1 MLYDLNV
8 EEFFLATWA
17 NWRRVKC
24 VESKETEENID
35 KCKEVRMLDIDM
47 CTKMNDAW
55 ANGGGSN
62 VLKLKTIAN
71 GGTTAAQEPPSLKV
85 EALRL
90 KEAAKAA
97 TKAAKAA
104 EMAATKKK
112 AAARRPGKPVVQPVV
127 PKRGCRSSQ
136 TLGNSTPSAISVED
150 DPCLLYTSPS
160 PRDS

>member
-1 MLYDLNV
+1 MLFVCSKTSRGGARTHARAHARAHAHAHACAQAHTYHAHLAHARGGGEAPPIPHLSPIDPHARCECRRKFLVLYDLNV

-55 ANGGGSN
+55 ANGCGSN

-71 GGTTAAQEPPSLKV
+71 GGSTAAQEPPSLKV
-85 EALRL
+85 EAVR
-90 KEAAKAA
+90 
-97 TKAAKAA
+97 
-104 EMAATKKK
+104 
-112 AAARRPGKPVVQPVV
+112 
-127 PKRGCRSSQ
+127 
-136 TLGNSTPSAISVED
+136 
-150 DPCLLYTSPS
+150 
-160 PRDS
+160 